1 MGSRQEKET
10 ADYHAEL
17 QPLPQGPGEYWIL
30 GGYGAL
36 LPDAPCMIRPL
47 PPPCRLKGGHPV
59 LGHLG

>member
-30 GGYGAL
+30 GGLWGTSPRCPMHDKASASTV
-36 LPDAPCMIRPL
+36 PS
-47 PPPCRLKGGHPV
+47 
-59 LGHLG
+59 